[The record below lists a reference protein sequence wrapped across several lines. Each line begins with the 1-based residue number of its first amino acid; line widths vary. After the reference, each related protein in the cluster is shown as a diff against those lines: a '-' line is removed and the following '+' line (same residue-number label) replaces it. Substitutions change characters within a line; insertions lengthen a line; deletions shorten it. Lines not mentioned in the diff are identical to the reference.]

1 MLSVPMFKSNTP
13 SFILLAGHFL
23 EDEHLKS
30 LVVPQSTAFRCVN
43 LMESLLSPISFD
55 ESLYILDS
63 LKPYLLSDSPEL
75 SDFYFSLVNAVFLSE
90 IKFHVSETVKI
101 CEFLKDEFTAQYTY
115 YNADNESK
123 RILDVGFKKL
133 SDLIENVSNNSSTM
147 PFSLEIA
154 HLERISEHPKGL
166 NTYVVKMLVRDIQ
179 RRASKILDLKVKFA
193 ATIRSIKTS

>member
-1 MLSVPMFKSNTP
+1 MIDYNNSSFVML
-13 SFILLAGHFL
+13 LGHFL
-23 EDEHLKS
+23 ENEHLKS
-30 LVVPQSTAFRCVN
+30 LIIPQSTAFRCEN
-43 LMESLLSPISFD
+43 LIESFASSASFD

-101 CEFLKDEFTAQYTY
+101 CEVLKDELTAQYTY
-115 YNADNESK
+115 YNADTESR
-123 RILDVGFKKL
+123 RILDSGFKKL
-133 SDLIENVSNNSSTM
+133 SDLIENISNNSSTM

-154 HLERISEHPKGL
+154 HLERISEHPKVL
-166 NTYVVKMLVRDIQ
+166 NTYVVKMLTKDIQ